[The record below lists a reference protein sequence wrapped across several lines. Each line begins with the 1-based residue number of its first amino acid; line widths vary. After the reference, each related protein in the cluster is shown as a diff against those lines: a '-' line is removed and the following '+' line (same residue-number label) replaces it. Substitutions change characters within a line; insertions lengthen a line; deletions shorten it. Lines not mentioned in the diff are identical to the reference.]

1 MSAATVF
8 VKPVKYM
15 NKRIFHPINCLLLLM
30 TVLWMVYHPVLR
42 AEGIPDRSRISLFL
56 GDRVSCL
63 LDKAEAGEKGGEWT
77 SALRLYGEAIQTG
90 HEVLKCR
97 IDRLGDSHMDV
108 ATGLDGLADLYLIR
122 RQLLEKMGR
131 EEEKEGREL
140 CDFVLIYERAE
151 WIRTQAYGTPF
162 HPDIALTLDREALLW
177 QHCHPPQ
184 AEKFYKAAVSCRENI
199 FGPTREE
206 VAGACDRYA
215 AYLQYCTMKFKA
227 ARAQYERALS
237 IRETLFGKDHPL
249 TVETLTNL
257 AWSAYYSG
265 DKDFAKSIVHHAV
278 NRIQKQTIPNRLD
291 MADAL
296 NSLALFLDETGD
308 HDKALVLLQ
317 KTVDI
322 RKTVLSPLNP
332 EVAYTL
338 VDLARVNLNQNHP
351 EQALVTYEEALA
363 ILGTA
368 YGPEHPELESVILEM
383 IGIMEEKGNR
393 DRVKKLHDR
402 YDRIQKKKRT

>member
-1 MSAATVF
+1 M
-8 VKPVKYM
+8 KPIT
-15 NKRIFHPINCLLLLM
+15 RPINCLLLLM

-56 GDRVSCL
+56 GDRVTRL
-63 LDKAEAGEKGGEWT
+63 LDKAETGEKSGEWT
-77 SALRLYGEAIQTG
+77 SALGFYGEAIQTG
-90 HEVLKCR
+90 HEVLKSQMA
-97 IDRLGDSHMDV
+97 RLGDSHMDV
-108 ATGLDGLADLYLIR
+108 ASDLDGLADLYLIR
-122 RQLLEKMGR
+122 RQLLEKMGQ

-140 CDFVLIYERAE
+140 CDFVLIYEKAE
-151 WIRTQAYGTPF
+151 WIRTQAHGTPF
-162 HPDIALTLDREALLW
+162 HPDIARTLDRAARLW
-177 QHCHPPQ
+177 QQCHPPL

-199 FGPTREE
+199 YGPTHEE

-215 AYLQYCTMKFKA
+215 AYLQYSTMKFKA

-237 IRETLFGKDHPL
+237 IREALFGKDHPRTL
-249 TVETLTNL
+249 ETLPDL

-322 RKTVLSPLNP
+322 RKTVLGPLHP
-332 EVAYTL
+332 EVAHTL

-351 EQALVTYEEALA
+351 KQALVIYEKALA
-363 ILGTA
+363 ILETA
-368 YGPEHPELESVILEM
+368 YGPEHPELESVVLEM
-383 IGIMEEKGNR
+383 IGILEEKGNR
-393 DRVKKLHDR
+393 GRVKKLHDR
-402 YDRIQKKKRT
+402 YDRIQKKKRS